1 MVKFTRFFRIF
12 FLSVLLL
19 ALSASAWGAPVH
31 PTVRIKDLADVQGV
45 RSNQLVGVGI
55 VMGLQGTGDKGT
67 MATQMIRNLMNQFGI
82 TLDDKAVKTKNVAV
96 VTLTATLPPFV
107 RPGQTIDVTASTMG
121 DAKSLQGGTLLQVP
135 LKGADGTVYA
145 VAQGPLLV
153 GGFAAAGAAGSV
165 AKNIVTVGRI
175 PGGAIVE
182 RDVQTDF
189 VAGGTQVNL
198 LLKNPD
204 FTTSE
209 RMAGAINA
217 AYKGT
222 AWPVDAGR
230 VVVAIPAQFAASPS
244 AFIARLEGLSLRP
257 DSVARVVVNERTGTV
272 VMGGDVRISSVA
284 VAHGNLTVRI
294 TESPEVVQPEP
305 FSRGGRTAVVPRT
318 DIAVDEPANQLVALD
333 ATNNVQ
339 DLVDALN
346 SVGASPRDVIA
357 ILQAV
362 KEAGALQGELVVM

>member
-1 MVKFTRFFRIF
+1 MVKFTRFLRISV
-12 FLSVLLL
+12 LSFVLLL
-19 ALSASAWGAPVH
+19 AAAASWGAEVH
-31 PTVRIKDLADVQGV
+31 PTVRIKDLADVAGV

-67 MATQMIRNLMNQFGI
+67 MATQMLRNLMSQFGV
-82 TLDDKAVKTKNVAV
+82 TVDDKAVKTKNVAV
-96 VTLTATLPPFV
+96 VTLTATLPPFA
-107 RPGQTIDVTASTMG
+107 RSGQTIDVTVSTMG

-135 LKGADGTVYA
+135 LKGADGNVYA

-175 PGGAIVE
+175 PGGAIIE
-182 RDVQTDF
+182 RDVETDF

-198 LLKNPD
+198 LLRNPD

-217 AYKGT
+217 AFKGT

-230 VVVAIPAQFAASPS
+230 VAVVIPAQYAASPA
-244 AFIARLEGLSLRP
+244 AFIARVERLSLRP
-257 DSVARVVVNERTGTV
+257 DSVARVAVNERTGTV

-294 TESPEVVQPEP
+294 TETPEVIQPEP
-305 FSRGGRTAVVPRT
+305 FSRGGQTAVQPRT
-318 DIAVDEPANQLVALD
+318 NITVDEPANQLVALN
-333 ATNNVQ
+333 ATSTVK

>member
-1 MVKFTRFFRIF
+1 MVKLIRFFGI
-12 FLSVLLL
+12 SVLFLFLL
-19 ALSASAWGAPVH
+19 ASAAATGAEVH
-31 PTVRIKDLADVQGV
+31 PTVRIKDLADVAGV

-55 VMGLQGTGDKGT
+55 VMGLQGTGDKGA
-67 MATQMIRNLMNQFGI
+67 MATQMLRNLMSQFGV

-96 VTLTATLPPFV
+96 VTLTASLPPFA
-107 RPGQTIDVTASTMG
+107 RSGQTIDVTVSTMG

-135 LKGADGTVYA
+135 LKGADGNVYA

-182 RDVQTDF
+182 RDVETDF
-189 VAGGTQVNL
+189 VAGGTQVHL
-198 LLKNPD
+198 LLRNPD

-209 RMAGAINA
+209 RMAGAINSA
-217 AYKGT
+217 FKGS

-230 VVVAIPAQFAASPS
+230 VAVVIPAQYAAAPS
-244 AFIARLEGLSLRP
+244 AFIARVERLSLRP
-257 DSVARVVVNERTGTV
+257 DSVARVAVNERTGTV
-272 VMGGDVRISSVA
+272 LMGGDVRISSVA
-284 VAHGNLTVRI
+284 VAHGSLTVRI

-305 FSRGGRTAVVPRT
+305 FSRGGQTAVQPRT
-318 DIAVDEPANQLVALD
+318 DITVDEPANQLVALS
-333 ATNNVQ
+333 ATSTVK

>member
-1 MVKFTRFFRIF
+1 MKIIRYLAIF
-12 FLSVLLL
+12 VFVFIFSTAAVSW
-19 ALSASAWGAPVH
+19 SAEVH

-45 RSNQLVGVGI
+45 RSNKLVGVGI
-55 VMGLQGTGDKGT
+55 VMGLPGTGDKGT
-67 MATQMIRNLMNQFGI
+67 MATQMLRNLMSQFGV
-82 TLDDKAVKTKNVAV
+82 TVDDKAVKTKNVAV
-96 VTLTATLPPFV
+96 VTLTATLPPFA
-107 RPGQTIDVTASTMG
+107 RSGQTIDVTVSTMG

-135 LKGADGTVYA
+135 LKGADGNIYA

-182 RDVQTDF
+182 RDVETDF

-198 LLKNPD
+198 LLRNPD

-217 AYKGT
+217 AFKGT
-222 AWPVDAGR
+222 AWPIDAGR
-230 VVVAIPAQFAASPS
+230 VAIVIPAQYAASPS
-244 AFIARLEGLSLRP
+244 AFIARVERLSLRP
-257 DSVARVVVNERTGTV
+257 DSVARVAVNERTGTV

-294 TESPEVVQPEP
+294 TESPEIVQPEP
-305 FSRGGRTAVVPRT
+305 FSRGGQTAVQPRT
-318 DIAVDEPANQLVALD
+318 DINVEEQANQLVAIGP
-333 ATNNVQ
+333 TSTVK